1 MKRNKKFNL
10 LANNIMTFLLGV
22 LTGIVLTLLFIFIFN
37 IFSPYT
43 NTINKSKQHNKNNE
57 LNKNI
62 TPDLK
67 LKNKTLKSH
76 ESNTYEFY
84 NLLPKMQS
92 PTKEKELKVPVVSN
106 TAEQSNKNN
115 KINKYYYYIQIRIF
129 NKIAE
134 ADELKAKLT
143 LQGYETIIEAQPT
156 KLGDRYKLLI
166 GPYSSKS
173 IATVNKTELE
183 HAGFKNIF
191 IRTNKS

>member
-1 MKRNKKFNL
+1 MRRNKKFNL
-10 LANNIMTFLLGV
+10 LANNMMTFLLGV
-22 LTGIVLTLLFIFIFN
+22 LTGIIFTLIFIFN
-37 IFSPYT
+37 KNPINYKYLNIF
-43 NTINKSKQHNKNNE
+43 NKSNNKNNE
-57 LNKNI
+57 LSNLGNSNNI
-62 TPDLK
+62 KQDTK
-67 LKNKTLKSH
+67 LKNKRPQPNDH
-76 ESNTYEFY
+76 NTYEFY
-84 NLLPKMQS
+84 NLLPKMQ
-92 PTKEKELKVPVVSN
+92 PN
-106 TAEQSNKNN
+106 TLEQPSKNNN
-115 KINKYYYYIQIRIF
+115 KINKYYYYIQIGIF

-191 IRTNKS
+191 IRTNKE

>member
-10 LANNIMTFLLGV
+10 LANNIITFLLGV

-84 NLLPKMQS
+84 NLLPKMQA
-92 PTKEKELKVPVVSN
+92 PAKEKELKESVVSN

-115 KINKYYYYIQIRIF
+115 KINKYYYYIQIGIF
-129 NKIAE
+129 NKITE

-143 LQGYETIIEAQPT
+143 LQGYETIIEAHPT
-156 KLGDRYKLLI
+156 KSGDKYKILI
-166 GPYSSKS
+166 GPYLSQS
-173 IATVNKTELE
+173 IATVNKIELE
-183 HAGFKNIF
+183 RTGFKNIF